1 MNVLDIINEKRRGQA
16 LSEEEIA
23 FLVNGYTAGDI
34 PDYQVSAFLM
44 AVCLQGMTD
53 EETAAL
59 TFTMRDSGKIMDLS
73 AIPGTKVDKHSTG
86 GVGDKTTIS
95 LIPIAAAAGV
105 PCAKLSG
112 RGLGFTGGTLDKLE
126 CFPGFRTDLSD
137 EEFTGQVQ
145 AIGAA
150 ISGQTDDLTP
160 ADRKLYAL
168 RDASGTVESIPLIAS
183 SIMSKKLASGADRI
197 VLDVKT
203 GSGAFMKTEED
214 SVRLA
219 KTMMALGKIAG
230 HRVSCF
236 ITDMNE
242 PLGNAV
248 GNVYEVIEAVD
259 LLKGKGP
266 ADYRELVLAL
276 AGEMIFEG
284 GCAGTAAEGRE
295 KALKTIEDGSAL
307 EELCRIADAQGSD
320 RKYVLDTGLLTR
332 AKKEAVF
339 EAPAPGYING
349 IDAELMGRAEAALGG
364 GRERKEDPIDL
375 SVGLTLLKKMGDR
388 VEAGEPLCR
397 IHYNDEGK
405 RTEALERIRA
415 AYRIGPDSPGKKQV
429 IVRRPEDFG

>member
-1 MNVLDIINEKRRGQA
+1 MNALDIINEKRRGRE
-16 LSEEEIA
+16 LSAEEIS
-23 FLVNGYTAGDI
+23 FLVNGYTDGNI

-44 AVCLQGMTD
+44 AVCLNGMSD
-53 EETAAL
+53 AETAAL
-59 TFTMRDSGKIMDLS
+59 TFAMRDSGKIMDLS
-73 AIPGTKVDKHSTG
+73 QISGIKVDKHSTG

-95 LIPIAAAAGV
+95 LIPIVSAAGV

-137 EEFTGQVQ
+137 DEFVRQVKT
-145 AIGAA
+145 IGAA

-183 SIMSKKLASGADRI
+183 SIMSKKLASGADTI

-203 GSGAFMKTEED
+203 GAGAFMKTEED

-219 KTMMALGKIAG
+219 KAMIELGKIAG

-248 GNVYEVIEAVD
+248 GNVYEVMEAVE
-259 LLKGKGP
+259 LLKGNGP
-266 ADYRELVLAL
+266 ADYRELVLSL

-284 GCAGTAAEGRE
+284 GKADSAAQGRTRAE
-295 KALKTIEDGSAL
+295 KTIEDGSAL
-307 EELCRIADAQGSD
+307 EQLCRILDAQGSN
-320 RKYVLDTGLLTR
+320 RKYVLDTGLLET
-332 AKKEAVF
+332 AAEEETF
-339 EAPAPGYING
+339 SAPHSGYIQS
-349 IDAELMGRAEAALGG
+349 IQAELVGRAEAALGG
-364 GRERKEDPIDL
+364 GRETKEDPIDL
-375 SVGLTLLKKMGDR
+375 SVGLTLLKKTGDY
-388 VEAGEPLCR
+388 VQEGEPLLAVHFNSR
-397 IHYNDEGK
+397 EKAD
-405 RTEALERIRA
+405 A
-415 AYRIGPDSPGKKQV
+415 ARELLAKAYTIGAADPGKKQV
-429 IVRRPEDFG
+429 IKKRPEDFG